1 MRKTIPQKKGNARI
15 QKTGEKRKR
24 RQKAFLEKSSLNQK
38 GALKARMSR
47 VVVRQRVG
55 RNRSRGLRRLA
66 CQKKNVDQLM
76 EIRQYLPDDAG
87 KGNRRRN
94 GRNNWT
100 VNLQL
105 TVFAPMVCGGN
116 GIRGMGIVAA
126 TAAVGGLFMAGAGE
140 QENLLMARAYGNH
153 AHPAY
158 DDQQKGEQHDAVAQC
173 SNHGMGR
180 IVKRHLKLVKI
191 KVTDAGTGVQG
202 EGRLILFLPAVV
214 EV

>member
-1 MRKTIPQKKGNARI
+1 
-15 QKTGEKRKR
+15 
-24 RQKAFLEKSSLNQK
+24 
-38 GALKARMSR
+38 
-47 VVVRQRVG
+47 
-55 RNRSRGLRRLA
+55 
-66 CQKKNVDQLM
+66 M

-87 KGNRRRN
+87 KGNRGRN
-94 GRNNWT
+94 GWNDWI

-105 TVFAPMVCGGN
+105 TVVAPMVCYGN
-116 GIRGMGIVAA
+116 GIRGAGIMAA
-126 TAAVGGLFMAGAGE
+126 TAAIDCLFMAGAGE

-191 KVTDAGTGVQG
+191 KVTDAGAGDQRR
-202 EGRLILFLPAVV
+202 EG
-214 EV
+214 